1 MLTTKKADKHNF
13 VPVAK
18 SLRVERM
25 ACLSVWRTG
34 EICMYKRCLTK
45 FLLMSLILVTSWICL
60 KELQINRI
68 AATQAFRMEYLTAT
82 EEESRKSFLEV
93 VACVASGQRVV
104 DYEVLEQTKKY
115 QLSEQDYDAL
125 LRIVEAEAG
134 GEDEDGKLL
143 VANVVLNRVNNESF
157 PDTVT
162 EVVMQ
167 KEQGVAQFSPTVDG
181 RFQNVKVS
189 QETYEAVERALYGED
204 ISQGAL
210 YFCARKKADST
221 KVKWFD
227 QKLTKLFS
235 YGNHESLM
243 VL

>member
-1 MLTTKKADKHNF
+1 MIF
-13 VPVAK
+13 
-18 SLRVERM
+18 
-25 ACLSVWRTG
+25 
-34 EICMYKRCLTK
+34 I
-45 FLLMSLILVTSWICL
+45 TSWICL

-68 AATQAFRMEYLTAT
+68 AATQAFRMEYLTVT
-82 EEESRKSFLEV
+82 EEEKKKSFLEV

-104 DYEVLEQTKKY
+104 DYEVLEKTKKY

-143 VANVVLNRVNNESF
+143 VANVVLNRVNNENF

-210 YFCARKKADST
+210 YFCARDKADSE
-221 KVKWFD
+221 KVQWFD
-227 QKLTKLFS
+227 RHLTRLFA
-235 YGNHESLM
+235 YGHHEFFQ
-243 VL
+243 